1 MNKIIFILIAILAPA
16 IGWSQNPIFD
26 HINEL
31 NKLGDGVMHY
41 SIYNYGQK
49 QDLSYN
55 YKNLSNEDINII
67 RHLMFGIEGNAKL
80 SNHYECHEATIDT
93 IAYRM
98 LVQVDSLHSYAVSSE
113 IVNHG
118 AQGFIKVSQDRTLKS
133 KTDTSKEEIINK
145 LFEETIHKAN
155 IAGEEVSFD
164 ESKDFSRFK
173 PEIGI
178 GSCSSNRTG
187 KGKLYIFPNEG
198 NGFCEKFEKYLL
210 DNLKSLD
217 NPLMINI
224 RKGIGQSIN
233 KNYKIVFQGSYR
245 GNQRTPFYL
254 AIVYKGKLRLLV
266 GKGESIYIPAYWFMT
281 KQEKTANNIE

>member
-1 MNKIIFILIAILAPA
+1 MKKIIFILIAILAPA
-16 IGWSQNPIFD
+16 IGWAQNPIFD

-41 SIYNYGQK
+41 STNYYGVK
-49 QDLSYN
+49 QNISYN
-55 YKNLSNEDINII
+55 YKNLSKEDINVV
-67 RHLMFGIEGNAKL
+67 RHLMFDIEGKAKL
-80 SNHYECHEATIDT
+80 SNHYECHDANIDT
-93 IAYRM
+93 ISYRM
-98 LVQVDSLHSYAVSSE
+98 LVQTDSLQRYAVSSE

-118 AQGFIKVSQDRTLKS
+118 ATGFINVNQSVNVNPQI
-133 KTDTSKEEIINK
+133 DTSKEEIINK

-155 IAGEEVSFD
+155 ITGEEVSFD

-187 KGKLYIFPNEG
+187 KGKLYIFPNEN
-198 NGFCEKFEKYLL
+198 NGFCEKFEKCLL
-210 DNLKSLD
+210 YDLKNVC
-217 NPLMINI
+217 NPLMTSI
-224 RKGIGQSIN
+224 RKGIGKSIN
-233 KNYKIVFQGSYR
+233 KNYKIVFQGSFR
-245 GNQRTPFYL
+245 GNQETPFYL

-266 GKGESIYIPAYWFMT
+266 GKGEDIYIPAYWFMT

>member
-1 MNKIIFILIAILAPA
+1 MFIIIAILAPA

-26 HINEL
+26 HIHEL

-41 SIYNYGQK
+41 SINYFGIQ
-49 QDLSYN
+49 QNLSYN
-55 YKNLSNEDINII
+55 YKNLSKEDINNI
-67 RHLMFGIEGNAKL
+67 RHLLLNIEGQAKL
-80 SNHYECHEATIDT
+80 SNHYECHEANIDT

-98 LVQVDSLHSYAVSSE
+98 LVKIDSLHSYAVSSE

-133 KTDTSKEEIINK
+133 KTDTSKEEIIKK
-145 LFEETIHKAN
+145 LFEETINKAN
-155 IAGEEVSFD
+155 IAGEDVLFD

-173 PEIGI
+173 PEIGD
-178 GSCSSNRTG
+178 GSSSSNRTA
-187 KGKLYIFPNEG
+187 KAKLYIFPNEG
-198 NGFCEKFEKYLL
+198 NDFCEKFEKYLL
-210 DNLKSLD
+210 NNLKSLYD
-217 NPLMINI
+217 PLVINI

-266 GKGESIYIPAYWFMT
+266 GKGESIYVPAYWFMT

>member
-1 MNKIIFILIAILAPA
+1 MKKIIFILIAILIPA
-16 IGWSQNPIFD
+16 IGWAQNPIFD
-26 HINEL
+26 HIDEL

-41 SIYNYGQK
+41 SINPYGLK

-55 YKNLSNEDINII
+55 YKNLSKEDINII
-67 RHLMFGIEGNAKL
+67 RHLLLNIEGQAKL
-80 SNHYECHEATIDT
+80 SNHYECHEANIDT

-98 LVQVDSLHSYAVSSE
+98 LVQIDSLHSYAVSSE

-118 AQGFIKVSQDRTLKS
+118 AEGFLNVSMDGTLKFQ
-133 KTDTSKEEIINK
+133 TDTSKEETINK
-145 LFEETIHKAN
+145 FFEETINKAN
-155 IAGEEVSFD
+155 IAGEEVLFD

-173 PEIGI
+173 PEIGD
-178 GSCSSNRTG
+178 GSSSSNRTA
-187 KGKLYIFPNEG
+187 KAKLYIFPNEG
-198 NGFCEKFEKYLL
+198 NDFCEKFEKYLL
-210 DNLKSLD
+210 DNLKNFC

-224 RKGIGQSIN
+224 RKGIGESIN

-266 GKGESIYIPAYWFMT
+266 GKGENIYVPAYWFMT
-281 KQEKTANNIE
+281 KQEKIANNIE